1 MVWQCSVVVF
11 GDESHGEVEGT
22 EEIKLLE
29 KSPTQNGCETVGIT
43 RELQVKKRVL
53 NLQGMGP
60 V

>member
-1 MVWQCSVVVF
+1 MGMVWQCSVVVF

-43 RELQVKKRVL
+43 REL
-53 NLQGMGP
+53 
-60 V
+60 